1 MPPYIRPE
9 RPSAEWMPPQELR
22 TAKFNFNDGC
32 ILIGKTKDGRQIGL
46 KDNRH
51 LVTIAG
57 SRAGKS
63 ATSLMTNLLTWKG
76 STIVIDP
83 KGELATN
90 TARRRAEMG
99 QDVYILDPFGEVK
112 EEQAAQ
118 YRADYNPLDEL
129 HETSPDDVIDDA
141 AMIAEALIVAE
152 SGKQDHWTM
161 SAKNL
166 LRGLILYA
174 LSNKG
179 DEASFNF
186 VRYLLTLPM
195 GDDKQAEDPDNET
208 VWLSTFF
215 KLMANN
221 EDFDGV
227 IAGIGGTMSGKP
239 ATERGSII
247 STAVEQ
253 TSFLDSS
260 PMKDHLE
267 GGELKTLRVLKR
279 KPTSI
284 YLVLPASR
292 MATHFRWL
300 RMILMQAMAAMERE
314 ENQNK
319 HDVLFILEEFPTLGY
334 MRQIEAAAGLM
345 AGYGVKLWTIMQDLS
360 QIKALYPNS
369 WETFL
374 GNAGIVEAFGN
385 TDSTTLEYISKR
397 LGDTLAVQVQPN
409 DLSLDA
415 QRGGAKDERETVVS
429 VPLMPPHEIAQAF
442 ARDKQN
448 KLVMIAGEKPFVI
461 RRIFWKDAAKMVF
474 ANLSAAEQSP
484 SHSPANYDDLARL
497 YPQKF

>member
-32 ILIGKTKDGRQIGL
+32 ILIGKTKNGRQIGL

-174 LSNKG
+174 ISNKG

-260 PMKDHLE
+260 PMKDL
-267 GGELKTLRVLKR
+267 L
-279 KPTSI
+279 
-284 YLVLPASR
+284 
-292 MATHFRWL
+292 
-300 RMILMQAMAAMERE
+300 QAHG
-314 ENQNK
+314 Q
-319 HDVLFILEEFPTLGY
+319 
-334 MRQIEAAAGLM
+334 Q
-345 AGYGVKLWTIMQDLS
+345 
-360 QIKALYPNS
+360 
-369 WETFL
+369 
-374 GNAGIVEAFGN
+374 
-385 TDSTTLEYISKR
+385 
-397 LGDTLAVQVQPN
+397 
-409 DLSLDA
+409 
-415 QRGGAKDERETVVS
+415 
-429 VPLMPPHEIAQAF
+429 
-442 ARDKQN
+442 
-448 KLVMIAGEKPFVI
+448 
-461 RRIFWKDAAKMVF
+461 
-474 ANLSAAEQSP
+474 
-484 SHSPANYDDLARL
+484 
-497 YPQKF
+497 